1 MYVTIA
7 LVNVSIIIIQCF
19 SSYRYTACG
28 RGVITN
34 AWQAN
39 EDSYQLT
46 CKRLRPI
53 LSVKAILQVL
63 IYKALYDKSY
73 LESKTTMTTGEWS
86 CLISFT
92 WAPLTCSERGGS
104 EKFKMKIYV
113 SSGIRTHTASVHDRR
128 VSALDRS
135 ATLVRYQVEH
145 YSLTVF
151 WNGYVTIPVW
161 NRIWFDTQCKVM

>member
-1 MYVTIA
+1 MAHTIELFLDKRIA
-7 LVNVSIIIIQCF
+7 SI
-19 SSYRYTACG
+19 SVPVLCG
-28 RGVITN
+28 RIRAPQVFGEISSEQTRCHVQHCYVILISN
-34 AWQAN
+34 
-39 EDSYQLT
+39 
-46 CKRLRPI
+46 I
-53 LSVKAILQVL
+53 LKAILQVL
-63 IYKALYDKSY
+63 IYKALYDKPY

-113 SSGIRTHTASVHDRR
+113 SSGIRTHTAPVHDRK

-151 WNGYVTIPVW
+151 
-161 NRIWFDTQCKVM
+161 